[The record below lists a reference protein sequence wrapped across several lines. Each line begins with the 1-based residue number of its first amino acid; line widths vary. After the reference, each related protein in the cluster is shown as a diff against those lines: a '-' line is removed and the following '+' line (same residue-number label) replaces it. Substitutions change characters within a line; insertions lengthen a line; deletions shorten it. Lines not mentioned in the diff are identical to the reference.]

1 MNSSLKTNTT
11 ASIGFLVG
19 IGAWSIT
26 FLTLIWGYLFYRL
39 RAEEWLTGYITETVL
54 LKALLN
60 SGLLLLSA
68 WGLHQFLH
76 KRMTGFFSL
85 GLLAGA
91 AFILGQVDLW
101 MRIVQNG
108 LTFTNAIAGS
118 FLYLLT
124 GFHALHVV
132 IGLLFLLPFGLNLGR
147 EVNEE
152 NESRFIFALK
162 FWDLLT
168 VFWFVLFVLIFIIK

>member
-1 MNSSLKTNTT
+1 MSNSLKTNTT
-11 ASIGFLVG
+11 SSIGFLVG

-39 RAEEWLTGYITETVL
+39 RAGEWLAGYITETVV
-54 LKALLN
+54 LKALIN
-60 SGLLLLSA
+60 SGLLLLST
-68 WGLHQFLH
+68 WCLHQFLN
-76 KRMTGFFSL
+76 KRMSGFFSL

-91 AFILGQVDLW
+91 AFILGQLDLW
-101 MRIVQNG
+101 LRIVQNG

-132 IGLLFLLPFGLNLGR
+132 IGLLFLLPFGVNLCR
-147 EVNEE
+147 DTNEE
-152 NESRFIFALK
+152 TENRFIFALK

-168 VFWFVLFVLIFIIK
+168 VFWFILFFLIFIIK